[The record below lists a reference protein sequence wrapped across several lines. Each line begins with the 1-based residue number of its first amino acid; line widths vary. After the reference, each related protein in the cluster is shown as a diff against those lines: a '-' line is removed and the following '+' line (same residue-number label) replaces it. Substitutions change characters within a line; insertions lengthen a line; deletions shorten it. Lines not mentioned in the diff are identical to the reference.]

1 MILWLWFLVLLDSV
15 QAKRSLFATSLVTC
29 MQNSQL
35 SSNSFNVTFNPDDR
49 SLYYNLDMTT
59 SIDSYIYALV
69 DVYAYGFKIITKEVD
84 LCNIGWKQ
92 FCPVHPGNIQI
103 ESIEYISKEYTDEIP
118 GIAYHVPDIDAF
130 AKVRVYSA
138 DTNAYLACVQVFF
151 SNGKTVSQ
159 TAIKWVSAVISG
171 IGLLLSAGLSSFGN
185 SRAASHISANTMLL
199 FLYFQSVVVI
209 AMLHVHR
216 MPPIASAWAENLVW
230 SMGLIRVTFMQKIF
244 RWFVQSTGGTPE
256 LFLTSKTQSVL
267 AQRAFEA
274 TASTSLFKRATE
286 VLYGNH
292 NTKIF
297 RGIKRL
303 GYLMRIEST
312 SIVPTGFTFFV
323 LCGYLLAAIIIGTKY
338 AVEVCIRAGWLNPK
352 RFFAYRQNWRTI
364 LKGALLRYIYIGFV
378 QLTILSFWEFTERD
392 SAAVIVIACLF
403 VCLSC
408 GLMLWAVFRTLHFGK
423 KSVRLYNNPAALL
436 YGDEYVLHKYG
447 FFYTMFN
454 ANYYWWNVVLLVY
467 MFLKSLFVGFAQASG
482 KTQALALFI
491 FDFFYTIAVIRYKPY
506 LDRPTNIMNI
516 FICVVTCVNSFLF
529 MFFSD
534 LFHQGYQVSAI
545 MGWVFFIMNA
555 AFSLILLLMILTFV
569 FMIVFSRNP
578 DLKFKPVKD
587 DRASFQKTTVIDPF
601 EDPKH
606 ADLLASPSTFSSDS
620 PINEKNG
627 KRRFTAADELL
638 ALGQVAGDHDND
650 WENTAEIEKARARD
664 NSLLSPFGEAEKF
677 THDSVINDHSSSSV
691 NDTSVNEKLPDSNKK
706 VSFPGKIIRA
716 LSLKGYKDNYDEDTP
731 IATQRKVVSNV
742 RPGTSNDDSSEL
754 DGFYHGG
761 NDFER
766 EPVNPF
772 ESDTE
777 NGFSTP
783 NSNLDRFGT
792 DVDTESFSFSFNRGV
807 DRHFNDERN

>member
-1 MILWLWFLVLLDSV
+1 MLVLWFLMFVGFV

-29 MQNSQL
+29 IENSQL

-130 AKVRVYSA
+130 AKVRVFSA

-159 TAIKWVSAVISG
+159 TAVKWVSAVIAG
-171 IGLLLSAGLSSFGN
+171 IGLLLSAVLSSFGN

-199 FLYFQSVVVI
+199 FLYFQSVVVV
-209 AMLHVHR
+209 AMEHVHR

-267 AQRAFEA
+267 AQRTFNVL
-274 TASTSLFKRATE
+274 SPSLVKRATE
-286 VLYGNH
+286 ILYGNQ

-338 AVEVCIRAGWLNPK
+338 AVELCIRAGWMNPR
-352 RFFAYRQNWRTI
+352 RFLLYRKNWRPI

-392 SAAVIVIACLF
+392 SGAVIVIACLF

-408 GLMLWAVFRTLHFGK
+408 GLMLWAAFRTLHFGK

-454 ANYYWWNVVLLVY
+454 AKYYWWNIVLLCY
-467 MFLKSLFVGFAQASG
+467 MFLKALFVGFAQGSG

-491 FDFFYTIAVIRYKPY
+491 FDFFYTIAVIRYKPF

-569 FMIVFSRNP
+569 LLIVFSKNP
-578 DLKFKPVKD
+578 DLKFKPIKD
-587 DRASFQKTTVIDPF
+587 DRASFQKTTIPNPF
-601 EDPKH
+601 EESKN

-620 PINEKNG
+620 PLNEKKG
-627 KRRFTAADELL
+627 KRKFTAADELL
-638 ALGQVAGDHDND
+638 ALGQVAGDHDNG
-650 WENTAEIEKARARD
+650 WENAAESPKNYDSD
-664 NSLLSPFGEAEKF
+664 NALFSPFVEVEQF
-677 THDSVINDHSSSSV
+677 NNDSVLNDHSSSSV
-691 NDTSVNEKLPDSNKK
+691 NDTSVHEKQSDNKRK
-706 VSFPGKIIRA
+706 VSLPGKIIRA
-716 LSLKGYKDNYDEDTP
+716 FSLKGYKDNYDDETP
-731 IATQRKVVSNV
+731 NSTQRKVVNDI
-742 RPGTSNDDSSEL
+742 RPGSSHDDSSEQ

-772 ESDTE
+772 ESDAE
-777 NGFSTP
+777 NEYSTP
-783 NSNLDRFGT
+783 NPNQERF
-792 DVDTESFSFSFNRGV
+792 DSDLDTESFSFSFNRGV
-807 DRHFNDERN
+807 DRRFRDESN